1 MPTDD
6 NADERD
12 RTEMSKDRTRGRGS
26 LPLIA
31 AFLAGVVLV
40 ALVAAGVAFFQQS
53 RHRGDQL
60 AAQNQAADAA
70 CRFAHDTNTYDY
82 TGNLDDFLDRMKR
95 EATDTV
101 TKPLADTWQPMR
113 QLLTQAQVKAS
124 VQNVACGF
132 QSGDADNA
140 KILVTL
146 SLLKTN
152 SVTPT
157 PKRQDIAV
165 IAGMIK
171 QGDTWLV
178 DKWDLAMLAPG
189 PDQSGAD
196 QPAPGGAPQPAAPQP
211 GDQQPQGTQPAP
223 GATPG
228 R

>member
-1 MPTDD
+1 MS
-6 NADERD
+6 ND
-12 RTEMSKDRTRGRGS
+12 RNRGRGS

-40 ALVAAGVAFFQQS
+40 ALVAAGVAFYQQS

-60 AAQNQAADAA
+60 TAQEQASAAA

-124 VQNVACGF
+124 VQDVSCGF
-132 QSGDADNA
+132 QSGDAGNA

-165 IAGMIK
+165 VAGMIK

-189 PDQSGAD
+189 PDQSGGG
-196 QPAPGGAPQPAAPQP
+196 QPAPGGAPQQP
-211 GDQQPQGTQPAP
+211 GDQQPPGTPPAP

>member
-1 MPTDD
+1 MS
-6 NADERD
+6 ND
-12 RTEMSKDRTRGRGS
+12 RNRVRGS
-26 LPLIA
+26 LPLIG
-31 AFLAGVVLV
+31 AFLAGVILV
-40 ALVAAGVAFFQQS
+40 ALVAAGVAFYQQA

-60 AAQNQAADAA
+60 TAQDRAAAAA

-82 TGNLDDFLDRMKR
+82 TGNLDEFLDRMKR

-124 VQNVACGF
+124 VQDASCGF
-132 QSGDADNA
+132 QSGDADSA

-165 IAGMIK
+165 VAGMIK

-196 QPAPGGAPQPAAPQP
+196 QPAPGGAVPPGGPQP
-211 GDQQPQGTQPAP
+211 GDQQPQGTQPVP